1 MKGKRLLLMAA
12 AGLHY
17 VTFHTDALINVT
29 PEESGPLDIYVEF
42 SIFTRCFGQ
51 NATVGHKSV

>member
-1 MKGKRLLLMAA
+1 MAA